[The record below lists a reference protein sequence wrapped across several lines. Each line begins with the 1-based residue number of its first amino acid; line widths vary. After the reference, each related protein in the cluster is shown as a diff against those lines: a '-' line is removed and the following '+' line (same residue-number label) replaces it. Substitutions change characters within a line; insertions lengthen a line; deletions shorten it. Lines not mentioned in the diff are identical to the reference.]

1 MKPWEVLVCPALEHQ
16 TLACEDTTL
25 RDLRNRGWA
34 LPHCWGR
41 RRLLESEQGSL
52 RPEIACLN

>member
-1 MKPWEVLVCPALEHQ
+1 M
-16 TLACEDTTL
+16 

-52 RPEIACLN
+52 RPGIACLKSHDDWIEPR